1 MNNIKTTEFPS
12 GIAPTRLFLA
22 NQAAHSR
29 VANCLAERFQFLRF
43 ALSFQLDSAIA
54 QVANRSRDFKPRGHC
69 FDRVAEPDALHTSRI
84 INLQTTPAHIYGTHE
99 CAGDVFSSSRAPGHR
114 A

>member
-1 MNNIKTTEFPS
+1 MNNIKTTELPR

-29 VANCLAERFQFLRF
+29 VADRLAEGFQFLRF
-43 ALSFQLDSAIA
+43 ALGHQLDPAVG

-69 FDRVAEPDALHTSRI
+69 FDRVAEPDALHVSRI
-84 INLQTTPAHIYGTHE
+84 INLQTTPAHIDGSRE
-99 CAGDVFSSSRAPGHR
+99 CAGDAFVIPTGAWP
-114 A
+114 